1 MKKFLNFACMI
12 LCLMFI
18 GTFTVAC
25 GGGGGGDSASGGG
38 FGYIPMG
45 ANGENNGT
53 IGSKN
58 VTLNEDILQQ
68 LCEIGIIDTT
78 DKTKLTSIDIPANY
92 NYKGTTYTINAI
104 GDYAFAITENNS
116 KSLTKDDSEKI
127 ITENNT
133 TLKKVIIPNTVTK
146 IGKGAFFGCTAL
158 ETLNIPATVTEI
170 GSNAFYNVPK
180 ITYTGNAEGAV
191 NAWGAESANS
201 DNYTEIELDSETIE
215 RLTTL
220 GVFETDDLG
229 RRTNVFIPSVFEYNG
244 TKYKITKIA
253 KEAFKGQT
261 TLTSITI
268 PNTIT
273 EIGSNAF
280 QDCTS
285 LITVI
290 IGDGVKNLGKMTTD
304 NVTENIGIFSGCS
317 SLKNVIIGKGVESI
331 VATFQDCTSL
341 ENINIPNNVKYI
353 GWCCFSGC
361 SSLKNF
367 PIGNGVETIGKYAF
381 SNTYVSDSYCLP
393 FESITIPDTVKTIEE
408 AAFYRY
414 TTLKNITIGNGVET
428 ISGNAFQYCTSLKE
442 ITFGSD
448 ITTIG
453 KYAFSNCTSLETTIP
468 DTVTT
473 IGEYAFYDVKHV
485 YYNGTADDPN
495 NNH

>member
-1 MKKFLNFACMI
+1 MKKFLNFAYMV

-25 GGGGGGDSASGGG
+25 GGGGGGDSASGSG
-38 FGYIPMG
+38 FGYIPIG
-45 ANGENNGT
+45 ANGNGGNNGNGA
-53 IGSKN
+53 IGNKN
-58 VTLNEDILQQ
+58 ITLNEDVLQQ
-68 LCEIGIIDTT
+68 LCELGIIDTT

-116 KSLTKDDSEKI
+116 KSLKKDDSEKI

-180 ITYTGNAEGAV
+180 ITYAGNAEGAV

-261 TLTSITI
+261 TLTSVTI
-268 PNTIT
+268 PVTIT

-304 NVTENIGIFSGCS
+304 DSSNTTYENGGIFSGCS
-317 SLKNVIIGKGVESI
+317 SLKNIIIGKGVESL
-331 VATFQDCTSL
+331 VYTFPNCTSL
-341 ENINIPNNVKYI
+341 EIINIPNNVKYI
-353 GWCCFSGC
+353 GWCCFGGC
-361 SSLKNF
+361 NSLKNF
-367 PIGNGVETIGKYAF
+367 PIGEGVETIGTMAF
-381 SNTYVSDSYCLP
+381 ANPFVSDMYCLP
-393 FESITIPDTVKTIEE
+393 FESITIPNTVKTIEE
-408 AAFYRY
+408 HAFWRY
-414 TTLKNITIGNGVET
+414 TTLKNITIENGIES
-428 ISGNAFQYCTSLKE
+428 IGAFAFNDCTGLDS
-442 ITFGSD
+442 I
-448 ITTIG
+448 
-453 KYAFSNCTSLETTIP
+453 TIP
-468 DTVTT
+468 DTVKI
-473 IGEYAFYDVKHV
+473 IGNNAFSNVKHV

-495 NNH
+495 NNHWGAKEFN